1 MCEVCRS
8 SPCLSG
14 CPNAPDPEAIH
25 TCKHCGE
32 DIVVGDEYYE
42 YDGEYYH
49 EECFED
55 CAVAL
60 LMEAGAKR
68 STASEDDIDDGSDYL
83 YESRRDEML
92 LERCG

>member
-1 MCEVCRS
+1 MCEICRS

-14 CPNAPDPEAIH
+14 CPNAPDPEKVH
-25 TCKHCGE
+25 TCEYCGE
-32 DIVVGDEYYE
+32 DIVVGDEYFE

-49 EECFED
+49 DECFAD
-55 CAVAL
+55 CAVEL
-60 LMEAGAKR
+60 LIEAGAKR